1 MERNRMHLKEIEL
14 ENFKS
19 FARKTRIPLLEGFT
33 AVTGPNGAGK
43 SNIADAILFVLGPK
57 SSRVIRAGK
66 LTDLIFNG
74 GKEKKPASECKVSL
88 VFDNSDRLIPIDS
101 DKIKLTRVVR
111 ISDNVDG
118 YYSYFY
124 VNDKRSSLGE
134 FDNLLANARISADG
148 YNFVQQGDITRIV
161 QMSNLER
168 RRILDDISGITKFDE
183 EIQSAE
189 KERLAAD
196 DNIQRLSIILDEIKK
211 QMKQLDSDREG
222 ALKYKDLH
230 DRLLGAQ
237 ACMAVKGKGSVEREI
252 ASISEQIDSYTKEK
266 EKSETKKEEL
276 LQELQGVSDELTAVE
291 TEITE
296 RGGDEAKDI
305 KDKIDSL
312 RIEIARAKD
321 AAQNADEMS
330 VSLKDVKKAQAE
342 DLKMVEKDLQA
353 IHAKLEPLKKEH
365 EQKSKLLAGKRDKLT
380 EHQEEIS
387 KSDSELNTLQK
398 EALELSAEVTTRQE
412 KLHALNL
419 EQDRLNEK
427 ISRLKIDIAN
437 QEETKKTYDFEL
449 KDAEWSIKELKNE
462 TKSSSQGIKRLQEDY
477 QSKRNKERKLI
488 EQSQELENA
497 VKSLTREYNQLK
509 AEAMA
514 IDAVKKGQ
522 NTAVSTVLEARDKG
536 SIKGIHGT
544 LAELAEVDSDYE
556 TAMNIAAGQR
566 MHAIVVDT
574 DEVAAQ
580 CIDQLK
586 RSKAGRATFLPLN
599 KMIDGRPR
607 GKAVLAAKSSL
618 GFAIDLVKFDEK
630 YRSAFW
636 FVFGDTVVVKTLDEA
651 RKLMGG
657 VRLVTLEGE
666 LAEASGAMVGGTL
679 EKNLMKFGAPSE
691 SRIEKK
697 AAELRTAVEES
708 ERVQAELAQLKL
720 ELADLEG
727 KIRDTNTKDSGE
739 SAKIGSLGAK
749 RKEFEQRLASIVAE
763 LEAKNKDLA
772 ETLDLFEKTKEDTS
786 RFTQDIEKTKKK
798 KEAKDKKLLEI
809 TPHELSQALKK
820 LESEIL
826 DLSNTVANL
835 NSEIQT
841 LTKQIELVEARKKE
855 LEDGVAST
863 DQKIAEQK
871 IKSKESTEKQVQQE
885 TELKALLKMER
896 SMGDKLNTLRT
907 KRDNLYKKKTD
918 TDASIEKIATKVQT
932 SCDFVLSLQ
941 SKIGDAQKRLQEAEA
956 VLAQYVQVKLPDE
969 MPSQEDLRLTVSECE
984 RLIST
989 LGAVNLKAI
998 DDYEDR
1004 KQRFDGLKEEISQL
1018 EKQKTNLFKLVAE
1031 INDKKKLGFSKIF
1044 VAINENFKKIFV
1056 ELSGGGEAELL
1067 LENEQEPLAGGL
1079 IIKARPKDK
1088 KAVRLE
1094 ALSGGEKSLTALSFI
1109 FAIQAFEPSPF
1120 YMLDEIDMYLDG
1132 INAENV
1138 AKAIKRSAQNAQ
1150 SIQISLRKITLK
1162 EADHLVG
1169 VTMQREGISEV
1180 VVKPNIGEGDLPETE
1195 ETTPAEL
1202 EAS

>member
-1 MERNRMHLKEIEL
+1 MHLKEIEL

-230 DRLLGAQ
+230 DRLLSAQ
-237 ACMAVKGKGSVEREI
+237 ACMAVKGKASVEREI

-276 LQELQGVSDELTAVE
+276 LEELQGVSDELTAVE

-296 RGGDEAKDI
+296 RGGEEAKDI

-353 IHAKLEPLKKEH
+353 IQEKLEPLKKEH

-380 EHQEEIS
+380 EHQDEIS

-398 EALELSAEVTTRQE
+398 EALELSAEVTTKQE

-607 GKAVLAAKSSL
+607 GKAILAAKSSL

-749 RKEFEQRLASIVAE
+749 QKEFEQRLTSIVAE

-871 IKSKESTEKQVQQE
+871 VKSKKSTEKQVQQE

-956 VLAQYVQVKLPDE
+956 VLAQYAQVKLPDE
-969 MPSQEDLRLTVSECE
+969 IPSQEDLRSTVSECE
-984 RLIST
+984 KLIST

-1031 INDKKKLGFSKIF
+1031 LNDKKKLGFSKIF

-1180 VVKPNIGEGDLPETE
+1180 VVKPNIGEDDLPETE